1 MPHSPQ
7 ITDEPFPGREPL
19 LLRASNH
26 VAALPDKYLNA
37 DDTLHRSVLLQHSN
51 LTVSE
56 FRPRLGIIDRAL
68 FRAITGPVRL
78 NARTL
83 VTLPSSFKWPN
94 FDSYH
99 ALLYGL
105 RLIGDLSFHVEGVEA
120 WAVWPAASQRAVASL
135 PLSN

>member
-1 MPHSPQ
+1 MNHFQAVNPC
-7 ITDEPFPGREPL
+7 

-51 LTVSE
+51 LSLSE
-56 FRPRLGIIDRAL
+56 LRPRLGIIDCAL
-68 FRAITGPVRL
+68 FCAIASPVRL

-120 WAVWPAASQRAVASL
+120 WAVCPAASQPALASL
-135 PLSN
+135 PFSN